1 VAYDGILY
9 KDESMRSLMIVLACT
24 AGLSAQV
31 AESDA
36 SAKLKQFEQNL
47 ANPLK
52 FRPGAVVRKTL
63 HLLATAAARPCAI
76 PLLVAR
82 PDPAFKSNMPMITP
96 DPNVRFS
103 GPVVILSAP
112 SCDETEKK

>member
-1 VAYDGILY
+1 MG
-9 KDESMRSLMIVLACT
+9 VLACT

-31 AESDA
+31 ADTNA
-36 SAKLKQFEQNL
+36 SAKLKQFEENL

-52 FRPGAVVRKTL
+52 FRPGAVLSKTL
-63 HLLATAAARPCAI
+63 HLLATAPVRVCSI
-76 PLLVAR
+76 PLLKAR
-82 PDPAFKSNMPMITP
+82 PDPSFKSNMPTIAP

-103 GPVVILSAP
+103 GIVVVPTAP